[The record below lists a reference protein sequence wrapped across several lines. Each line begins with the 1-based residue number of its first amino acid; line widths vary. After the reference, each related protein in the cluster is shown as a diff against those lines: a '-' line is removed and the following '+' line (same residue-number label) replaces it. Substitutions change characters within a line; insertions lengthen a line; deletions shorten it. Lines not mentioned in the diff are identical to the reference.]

1 MRDNEAGGRPV
12 AIRGVLAGYTMPLRA
27 PAAAGRRAAQAALGR
42 PQ

>member
-12 AIRGVLAGYTMPLRA
+12 AMRELLAGYTMPLRE
-27 PAAAGRRAAQAALGR
+27 PAAGGRRAAQAALGR